1 MDEMKK
7 VTIIGAGPA
16 GISAAIYLWRAGLEP
31 LLMEED
37 APGGL
42 LRQAGKVEN
51 YPGFSEG
58 IPAARLIGRFIEH
71 LQSVGGSV
79 VRASV
84 ERISRDDDGTY
95 TVSTPVEAHR
105 TRAAIVATGTKPKRV
120 AIDGARAAQGHQVFY
135 DLLELMERS
144 KPGERVVI
152 YGGGDAA
159 FDLGLNLCQRGYRT
173 AIVCR
178 SRARCLP
185 LLRARAERDGIRVM
199 EGGSITRVSSGE
211 SLRLELD
218 GAKHIEADRLLIACG
233 RDPRL
238 DILEPSLG
246 ARLRSGGP
254 PAAGVPGIYLAGD
267 VGADM
272 KRQVGIAVGSG
283 LTAAMLAEQYLRK
296 MMT

>member
-1 MDEMKK
+1 MKQ

-42 LRQAGKVEN
+42 LRRAGMIEN
-51 YPGFSEG
+51 YPGFPEG
-58 IPAARLIGRFIEH
+58 IPAARLIDRFIEH
-71 LQSVGGSV
+71 LHSVGGSV

-84 ERISRDDDGTY
+84 ECISRNDDGTY

-105 TRAAIVATGTKPKRV
+105 TRVAIVATGTRPRMV
-120 AIDGARAAQGHQVFY
+120 AIEGARAAQGHRVFY
-135 DLLELMERS
+135 DLLELLERAE
-144 KPGERVVI
+144 PGERIVI

-159 FDLGLNLCQRGYRT
+159 FDLGLSLCHRGYRT

-185 LLRARAERDGIRVM
+185 LLRARAERGGIRVM
-199 EGGSITRVSSGE
+199 EGRSITRVASGE
-211 SLRLELD
+211 RLRLELN
-218 GAKHIEADRLLIACG
+218 GANPVEADRLLIACG
-233 RDPRL
+233 REPRL
-238 DILEPSLG
+238 DILEPPLG
-246 ARLRSGGP
+246 ALLRSDDIH
-254 PAAGVPGIYLAGD
+254 AAGVPGLYLAGD
-267 VGADM
+267 VASDR

-283 LTAAMLAEQYLRK
+283 LTAAMLAEQYLRRR
-296 MMT
+296 